1 MIVLVYDSV
10 SLFIFP
16 GKEGTEHDAEWYCDS
31 TSFYFFIFSFFRVSS
46 QVEGIIVL
54 FGLMFKNQ
62 YHILHSINNQDSIN
76 VLIGCIVDE
85 VNAGLQ
91 RKGTPKS

>member
-1 MIVLVYDSV
+1 MMQNGTPIV
-10 SLFIFP
+10 
-16 GKEGTEHDAEWYCDS
+16 
-31 TSFYFFIFSFFRVSS
+31 SFFTFFFVSFEFPS

-62 YHILHSINNQDSIN
+62 YHILHSINSRNSIN

-85 VNAGLQ
+85 VNAGLKG
-91 RKGTPKS
+91 KGTPKS